1 MKLHR
6 KVVQS
11 VAAFALFT
19 LATVAAQAQSP
30 RGSWELGF
38 AAGGSRFDFDD
49 SEQDSGDGTE
59 LRAELRG
66 GTFLTD
72 KFALELQVARVNAPL
87 EADLTTAM
95 VNGVFH
101 RKNDGP
107 VIPYLLAGA
116 GAARFERDPLFG
128 SSGSS
133 FEATRFAV
141 QGGVGARFPIGERA
155 TARLE
160 LSALRANDPLD
171 ELGTTLSLTGGFS
184 WRIGR

>member
-6 KVVQS
+6 QVAS
-11 VAAFALFT
+11 SAAAFALFALT
-19 LATVAAQAQSP
+19 ASAVHAQSP
-30 RGSWELGF
+30 RGTWELGF
-38 AAGGSRFDFDD
+38 AAGGTRFDFDA
-49 SEQDSGDGTE
+49 DSGDDTE

-66 GTFLTD
+66 GTFVTD
-72 KFALELQVARVNAPL
+72 RIALELQLTRTNAPL

-101 RKNDGP
+101 LRNDGP
-107 VIPYLLAGA
+107 VIPYLLAGV

-128 SSGSS
+128 SS

-141 QGGVGARFPIGERA
+141 QGGIGARFPIGERA
-155 TARLE
+155 AARLE

-171 ELGTTLSLTGGFS
+171 ELGTTMSLTGGFS
-184 WRIGR
+184 WRLGK

>member
-11 VAAFALFT
+11 AAAFALFT
-19 LATVAAQAQSP
+19 LSTVAAQAQSP
-30 RGSWELGF
+30 RGTWELGF
-38 AAGGSRFDFDD
+38 AAGGTRFDFD
-49 SEQDSGDGTE
+49 SDSGDDSD

-72 KFALELQVARVNAPL
+72 KFALELQVARANAPL

-95 VNGVFH
+95 VNGLIH
-101 RKNDGP
+101 LSNSGP
-107 VIPYLLAGA
+107 VIPYLLVGA

-128 SSGSS
+128 SS
-133 FEATRFAV
+133 FDATRAAV
-141 QGGVGARFPIGERA
+141 QAGIGARFRIGERA
-155 TARLE
+155 AARLE

-171 ELGTTLSLTGGFS
+171 ELGTTVSLTGGFS
-184 WRIGR
+184 WRLGK